1 MKRKLKSKKIN
12 TLITEFLEVSKSR
25 KPMNFRD
32 LWKQVVSVKIN
43 SETNSVKFKDYTL
56 FIHMN
61 DSVIKSTLLDQKSD
75 ILEKINNINSNI
87 KQIVIS

>member
-12 TLITEFLEVSKSR
+12 TLITEFLEVSKYR
-25 KPMNFRD
+25 KPMSFRD
-32 LWKQVVSVKIN
+32 LWKQVVGVKIN
-43 SETNSVKFKDYTL
+43 SETNSVKFKDYIL

-61 DSVIKSTLLDQKSD
+61 DSVIKSTLLAQKSD